1 MKFPAISPSRSFHI
15 PANSLVKSETL
26 PCNILCRN
34 NLRRVPPHIR
44 PSFAAVNENN
54 GTLSAVSKDREPV
67 SLKNQKKWIHFVGVG
82 GCGMS
87 ALAMLAVKLGYE
99 VSGSDLVWSRFMD
112 KLQEA
117 GVRLHICHSVSNLQ
131 RHNGSRL
138 PSAVV
143 ISSAIPQNN
152 VEILHAKSTGVP
164 VYKRDYWLGNLTQH
178 HKLIAVSGSHG
189 KSTTTAMLAYVLNA
203 MGDDLTAVVGADV
216 PQVFSGMEKES
227 IVFPFSHFLYVCMF
241 VSCGFVFLID
251 LVKVKSVDALK
262 SETELHL
269 NRSCMQF
276 TGGNIISGSSE
287 TFVLEADEYD
297 GCFLQL
303 SPQIAVVT
311 NLDWE
316 HVDIFPDEVWSLYVL
331 EAVKTTFRKFINRI
345 RKGGHLILC
354 GDSEGAKSLLC
365 HCEQTIGDGT
375 RSVMPIP
382 SSEQCADNYK
392 ITTYG
397 ISSSNDWQAS
407 SITQN
412 SKGGVDYTVCHWGCP
427 VADISLQI
435 SGIHNILN
443 SLAVIA
449 AVAAKV
455 TNQSQIYDTVDHL
468 RLHLKKFRG
477 LSRRFEMIGSIHGC
491 HVFDDYAHHPTEI
504 RAVLQAAR
512 QRFRSKALLVV
523 FQPHSFSRLA
533 ALKNDF
539 AVVLSDADQV
549 IITKVYA
556 ARETQNWNVNG
567 KDLSALIIGPPSEYI
582 PSLGDVVNK
591 LVLQICEDPHRE
603 IVILT
608 LGSGDI
614 TTVGPKLL
622 KKLQKRLHEDS

>member
-1 MKFPAISPSRSFHI
+1 MVPCLPSQKI
-15 PANSLVKSETL
+15 
-26 PCNILCRN
+26 
-34 NLRRVPPHIR
+34 
-44 PSFAAVNENN
+44 ENH
-54 GTLSAVSKDREPV
+54 V
-67 SLKNQKKWIHFVGVG
+67 SLKNQKKWIISVGVG

-87 ALAMLAVKLGYE
+87 ALAMLAVKQGYE

-117 GVRLHICHSVSNLQ
+117 GVRLHICHSVSHLQ
-131 RHNGSRL
+131 RHNDTS
-138 PSAVV
+138 
-143 ISSAIPQNN
+143 
-152 VEILHAKSTGVP
+152 EIIGWEFDT
-164 VYKRDYWLGNLTQH
+164 H

-203 MGDDLTAVVGADV
+203 MGDDLTAIVGADV
-216 PQVFSGMEKES
+216 P
-227 IVFPFSHFLYVCMF
+227 
-241 VSCGFVFLID
+241 
-251 LVKVKSVDALK
+251 
-262 SETELHL
+262 
-269 NRSCMQF
+269 QF

-303 SPQIAVVT
+303 SPQIAV
-311 NLDWE
+311 
-316 HVDIFPDEVWSLYVL
+316 
-331 EAVKTTFRKFINRI
+331 
-345 RKGGHLILC
+345 
-354 GDSEGAKSLLC
+354 
-365 HCEQTIGDGT
+365 TIGDGT
-375 RSVMPIP
+375 RSVMPIS

-443 SLAVIA
+443 SLAVA
-449 AVAAKV
+449 
-455 TNQSQIYDTVDHL
+455 L
-468 RLHLKKFRG
+468 EKFRG

-512 QRFRSKALLVV
+512 QRFHSKALLVV

-539 AVVLSDADQV
+539 AVALSDADQV

-582 PSLGDVVNK
+582 PSLEDVVNK

-608 LGSGDI
+608 LGSGDTTTFENYHYI
-614 TTVGPKLL
+614 TKLEVSHACGWQVANSFCDQVTPISWIETIAMKLGKKNKVKKVAKEIVGGMKNFTLAELASIRYFIIKL
-622 KKLQKRLHEDS
+622 H

>member
-1 MKFPAISPSRSFHI
+1 MKFPAISPSRCFHI

-26 PCNILCRN
+26 PRNILIRN

-87 ALAMLAVKLGYE
+87 ALAMLAVKQGYE

-203 MGDDLTAVVGADV
+203 MGDDLTAIVGADV
-216 PQVFSGMEKES
+216 PQ
-227 IVFPFSHFLYVCMF
+227 
-241 VSCGFVFLID
+241 
-251 LVKVKSVDALK
+251 SVDALK

-311 NLDWE
+311 NLEWE
-316 HVDIFPDEVWSLYVL
+316 H
-331 EAVKTTFRKFINRI
+331 
-345 RKGGHLILC
+345 GGHLILC

-375 RSVMPIP
+375 RSVMPIS

-412 SKGGVDYTVCHWGCP
+412 SKGGVDYTVCKKKVEFLQCHWGCP

-449 AVAAKV
+449 TVAAKV

-512 QRFRSKALLVV
+512 QRFHSKALLVV
-523 FQPHSFSRLA
+523 FQPHSFSCLALYFHIGHHNLCSRLA

-539 AVVLSDADQV
+539 AVALSDADQV

-582 PSLGDVVNK
+582 PSLVITINSVICYWAFPLILRILRREKINLE
-591 LVLQICEDPHRE
+591 LVWEH
-603 IVILT
+603 
-608 LGSGDI
+608 
-614 TTVGPKLL
+614 
-622 KKLQKRLHEDS
+622 DSNV

>member
-1 MKFPAISPSRSFHI
+1 MFNYQSSDSRLAEAIISREIYLMKFPAISPSRCFHI

-87 ALAMLAVKLGYE
+87 ALAMLAVKQGYE

-216 PQVFSGMEKES
+216 PQ
-227 IVFPFSHFLYVCMF
+227 
-241 VSCGFVFLID
+241 
-251 LVKVKSVDALK
+251 
-262 SETELHL
+262 
-269 NRSCMQF
+269 F

-311 NLDWE
+311 NLEWE
-316 HVDIFPDEVWSLYVL
+316 HVDIFPDE
-331 EAVKTTFRKFINRI
+331 EAVKTAFRKFINRI

-375 RSVMPIP
+375 RSVMPIS

-412 SKGGVDYTVCHWGCP
+412 SEGGVDYTVCHWGCP

-449 AVAAKV
+449 TVAAKV

-539 AVVLSDADQV
+539 AVALSDADQV
-549 IITKVYA
+549 IITK
-556 ARETQNWNVNG
+556 E
-567 KDLSALIIGPPSEYI
+567 
-582 PSLGDVVNK
+582 DVVNK

-608 LGSGDI
+608 LGSGDT

-622 KKLQKRLHEDS
+622 KKLQKRLQEDS